1 MSQTRE
7 QQIREQVRNYHRDNP
22 EVWELF
28 KSFTLEL
35 IYSGRRNYSAN
46 AIFER
51 IRWEK
56 DLGNGSEA
64 AFKLNNNYRAFYARR
79 FMATYPQ
86 YEGFFRT
93 RTQPSSTQD
102 ATYAKELGPQDYKS
116 GYNETAAEIRIAEK
130 EMAALG
136 DEIDVIE
143 IPSPNSSAERGLFH
157 VFAFGK
163 DLAKPLYRQVGRRQ
177 LTRRQEA
184 VGFYNPEDNERVYT
198 DWTRHYQ
205 WDHEEEQAREIVQ
218 ARRSQRAAS

>member
-1 MSQTRE
+1 MSRTRE

-35 IYSGRRNYSAN
+35 IYSGRKHYSAN

-56 DLGNGSEA
+56 DLGNGGEA

-79 FMATYPQ
+79 FMASYPQ
-86 YEGFFRT
+86 YDGFFRT
-93 RTQPSSTQD
+93 RSQPSSQQE
-102 ATYAKELGPQDYKS
+102 ATYTSELGPQDYRPGNS
-116 GYNETAAEIRIAEK
+116 TPADRIRVAEK
-130 EMAALG
+130 EIAALG
-136 DEIDVIE
+136 NEIDVIE
-143 IPSPNSSAERGLFH
+143 IPDAHNSSKFH

-163 DLAKPLYRQVGRRQ
+163 DISKPLYRQVGKTDLSARQ
-177 LTRRQEA
+177 A
-184 VGFYNPEDNERVYT
+184 ANGFYATEDNRQIWA

-205 WDHEEEQAREIVQ
+205 WDHEEAQAREIVQ
-218 ARRSQRAAS
+218 ARRGAAS

>member
-1 MSQTRE
+1 MSRTRE
-7 QQIREQVRNYHRDNP
+7 QQIREQVRMYHRDNP

-35 IYSGRRNYSAN
+35 IYSGRKHYSAN

-79 FMATYPQ
+79 FMASYPQ
-86 YEGFFRT
+86 YDGFFRT
-93 RTQPSSTQD
+93 RAQPSSQQE
-102 ATYAKELGPQDYKS
+102 ATYTSELGPQDYRS
-116 GYNETAAEIRIAEK
+116 GNSTPADRIRIAEK
-130 EMAALG
+130 EIAALG

-143 IPSPNSSAERGLFH
+143 IPDAHNDSKFH

-163 DLAKPLYRQVGRRQ
+163 DLSKPLYRQVGKTNLDARQ
-177 LTRRQEA
+177 A
-184 VGFYNPEDNERVYT
+184 ANGFYAPEDNTQIWT
-198 DWTRHYQ
+198 DWTRHYT
-205 WDHEEEQAREIVQ
+205 WDRQEAQAREIVQ
-218 ARRSQRAAS
+218 ARRGAAS

>member
-7 QQIREQVRNYHRDNP
+7 QQIREQVRTYHRNNP

-35 IYSGRRNYSAN
+35 IYSGRKHYSAN

-79 FMATYPQ
+79 FMASYPQ

-93 RTQPSSTQD
+93 RAQPSSTQD
-102 ATYAKELGPQDYKS
+102 ATYNKEFGPRDYPAGNS
-116 GYNETAAEIRIAEK
+116 APADRIRIAEK
-130 EMAALG
+130 EIAALG
-136 DEIDVIE
+136 NDIDVIE
-143 IPSPNSSAERGLFH
+143 IPDAHNSSKFH
-157 VFAFGK
+157 VFAFGE
-163 DLAKPLYRQVGRRQ
+163 DLAKPLYRQVGKTELNERQ
-177 LTRRQEA
+177 A
-184 VGFYNPEDNERVYT
+184 ANGFYRPEDNEQIWT
-198 DWTRHYQ
+198 DWTRHYTWEQ
-205 WDHEEEQAREIVQ
+205 QEEQAREIVQ

>member
-1 MSQTRE
+1 MSRTRE

-35 IYSGRRNYSAN
+35 IYSGRKHYSAN

-56 DLGNGSEA
+56 DLGNGGEA

-79 FMATYPQ
+79 FMASYPQ

-93 RTQPSSTQD
+93 RSQPSSQQE
-102 ATYAKELGPQDYKS
+102 ATYTSELGPQDYRPGNS
-116 GYNETAAEIRIAEK
+116 TPADRIRVAEK
-130 EMAALG
+130 EIAALG
-136 DEIDVIE
+136 NEIDVIE
-143 IPSPNSSAERGLFH
+143 IPDAHNSSKFH

-163 DLAKPLYRQVGRRQ
+163 DISKPLYRQVGKTDLSARQ
-177 LTRRQEA
+177 A
-184 VGFYNPEDNERVYT
+184 ANGFYATED
-198 DWTRHYQ
+198 
-205 WDHEEEQAREIVQ
+205 
-218 ARRSQRAAS
+218 